1 MADDQYVIHDYFEI
15 TPWSIEVRTYD
26 IPQEASNDGKLS
38 LQWEMEP
45 AIGGAGRGNKIGEMW
60 LIKK

>member
-26 IPQEASNDGKLS
+26 IPPGGFKRWKLS
-38 LQWEMEP
+38 CNGKWNQPLEVPEEEQD
-45 AIGGAGRGNKIGEMW
+45 REMW
-60 LIKK
+60 LKK